1 MAYISYERRE
11 TTIVRRNRN
20 YGKLEG
26 GTEESNGGTKH
37 EQSTMI
43 LMDGMS

>member
-11 TTIVRRNRN
+11 MTIVRRNRN

-26 GTEESNGGTKH
+26 GTEEGNGATKH